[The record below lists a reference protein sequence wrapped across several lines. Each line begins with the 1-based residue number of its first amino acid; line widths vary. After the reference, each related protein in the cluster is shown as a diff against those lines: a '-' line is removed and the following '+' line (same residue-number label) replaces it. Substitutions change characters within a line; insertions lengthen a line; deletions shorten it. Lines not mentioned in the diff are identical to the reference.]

1 MNSAAAAGTRCPHLP
16 PSDTTEPCR
25 PYVASLTHPDPR
37 RHCSV
42 GGQNRRLLRSLTS
55 RKMCLLGC
63 NPVHVE
69 KYGVVEA
76 EGTLG
81 YHSARIG
88 LRAPRVAVRVESAHH
103 WQSMFGL
110 AMWTAAS
117 WWGGYG
123 FIYLPRGTGRLHP
136 ALARILGAYDPDYL
150 VDALWTQGDIDALE
164 PGWHARHNKGW
175 PTDPDKSAALL
186 AQPFAEQVVCE
197 GLGEDIGANL
207 CSPYYEPPGYPLNRS
222 NAGRRCARVSR
233 ETGLFQSVTSA
244 KSAAVV
250 GHSCQMDSPDE
261 PYDEQ
266 GRFRRMRVLSPPT
279 DRNEHSLAAVLGGNP
294 RADFE
299 VPEGLD
305 PLLTLALGLRV
316 GYPSKPPLPLG
327 REVHGVGER
336 LPHRY
341 VNHALCS
348 RQDRPGL
355 ELRGLTTA
363 WNLTQAGLVKIGKVG
378 PPARPIAVIGS
389 TAEDFALAVALDRMY
404 GTTTWV
410 PVEWVKD
417 SGLRWPVQEGYR
429 DLLQAASPSG
439 HPPIVT
445 SISLSEEQLNTA
457 VQASWPA
464 PIQAWDDN
472 GNTLSLEGDPPEV
485 IPAQQLDLGTPMH
498 LACAP
503 ADYDLPFTS
512 PTRADGRG
520 GFEFLLPIP
529 VHAPSTEELRSPR
542 RPFWEVDVE
551 VYPPRMP
558 SGRNL
563 RARAILADGDAYPS
577 TVLRSGRDGISF
589 NPMNMLFVPG
599 GATLEQSVT
608 RPRLRVLGLRGWIEA
623 LAAQD
628 QPDTD
633 VQLSQAGRRAMILT
647 RLWGSRSA
655 VARDLL
661 ALNDF
666 LREFK
671 PSGSSDTQAYGNR
684 DGVRLTSTEGYL
696 TLAAAVRTLPEMETG
711 EIRDRLNHLLHINVL
726 RRGLI
731 VPCSECERRAFYRI
745 ELLGEINTC
754 PRCGAPA
761 YMTAAR
767 RSERGEPEWFYDLHG
782 AVRELLEQNGD
793 VPFLA
798 GMALAATTRS
808 FEDIAELTPTRTRT
822 GLSTSPRPTAPSRR
836 DSSAPCP
843 KASPES
849 GTGPPHPP
857 TSSRTS
863 PATRRRLA
871 PCRRYCGTRR
881 TCWTPIPGDCSRRSR
896 KTCQCHKTSWPCS
909 RVP

>member
-1 MNSAAAAGTRCPHLP
+1 
-16 PSDTTEPCR
+16 
-25 PYVASLTHPDPR
+25 
-37 RHCSV
+37 
-42 GGQNRRLLRSLTS
+42 
-55 RKMCLLGC
+55 
-63 NPVHVE
+63 VE
-69 KYGVVEA
+69 NYGVVEA
-76 EGTLG
+76 EGAPG

-150 VDALWTQGDIDALE
+150 VDALWAQGDIEALE
-164 PGWHARHNKGW
+164 PGWHARHYKGW

-186 AQPFAEQVVCE
+186 AQPFAEQAVRE

-207 CSPYYEPPGYPLNRS
+207 CSPY
-222 NAGRRCARVSR
+222 C
-233 ETGLFQSVTSA
+233 
-244 KSAAVV
+244 
-250 GHSCQMDSPDE
+250 E
-261 PYDEQ
+261 PYDQQ
-266 GRFRRMRVLSPPT
+266 GRFRRMRGLSPPT

-299 VPEGLD
+299 LPEGLD
-305 PLLTLALGLRV
+305 PLLTLALGLRA
-316 GYPSKPPLPLG
+316 GYPAKPPLPLG
-327 REVHGVGER
+327 REVPGVAER

-341 VNHALCS
+341 VNHALSS

-410 PVEWVKD
+410 PVEWIQD

-429 DLLQAASPSG
+429 DLLQAASLSG

-445 SISLSEEQLNTA
+445 SISLSVEQLNNA
-457 VQASWPA
+457 VQTSWPA

-472 GNTLSLEGDPPEV
+472 GNTLSLDGDPPEV
-485 IPAQQLDLGTPMH
+485 MPAQQLDLGTPMH

-520 GFEFLLPIP
+520 GFEFLLPVP
-529 VHAPSTEELRSPR
+529 PHAPSSDELRSPR

-551 VYPPRMP
+551 VYPLRMP

-563 RARAILADGDAYPS
+563 RARAILADDDAYPS
-577 TVLRSGRDGISF
+577 TVLRSSRDGISF
-589 NPMNMLFVPG
+589 NAMNMLFVPG
-599 GATLEQSVT
+599 GATLEQSIT

-671 PSGSSDTQAYGNR
+671 PSGSSDTQAYSNG
-684 DGVRLTSTEGYL
+684 DGVRLTPAEGYL
-696 TLAAAVRTLPEMETG
+696 TLAAAVRTLPEMDIS

-745 ELLGEINTC
+745 ELLGESNTC

-761 YMTAAR
+761 YMTDAR
-767 RSERGEPEWFYDLHG
+767 WSELGEPEWFYDLHG

-798 GMALAATTRS
+798 GMALAATAPRS
-808 FEDIAELTPTRTRT
+808 FEDIAELDFCRPDKDPDEIDIAACVDGRLVIGEAKCVASLGTKREASRAIAKLLRVSDLLGADEILLATTA
-822 GLSTSPRPTAPSRR
+822 PRPWKKSETDHLLTATAGHTWRFGK
-836 DSSAPCP
+836 AP
-843 KASPES
+843 K
-849 GTGPPHPP
+849 
-857 TSSRTS
+857 
-863 PATRRRLA
+863 
-871 PCRRYCGTRR
+871 
-881 TCWTPIPGDCSRRSR
+881 I
-896 KTCQCHKTSWPCS
+896 
-909 RVP
+909 RVVTDLRADPQNELLDGE